1 MDFVNGKYKNN
12 RRYYMASE
20 EVQMRILNAAY
31 NTSSPGRNLCAKWVS
46 KVYQNAGL
54 GYLGGNANDM
64 YKKYAFT
71 TEIGKLKIGMIV
83 AVESS
88 SSGGRMG
95 RIYGHVGIYIG
106 DGKVMESIGY
116 KRIVTLD
123 YWISTYCQHHPV
135 GFGYPPSVE
144 K

>member
-1 MDFVNGKYKNN
+1 MDFVEGKYKSYRN
-12 RRYYMASE
+12 YYMASK

-31 NTSSPGRNLCAKWVS
+31 STSSPGRNLCAKWVS
-46 KVYQNAGL
+46 RVYQNAGL
-54 GYLGGNANDM
+54 GYLGGNANEL
-64 YKKYAFT
+64 YRKYTFT
-71 TEIGKLKIGMIV
+71 SDISKLKVGMIV

-88 SSGGRMG
+88 SSGSWMG
-95 RIYGHVGIYIG
+95 RKYGHAGIYIG

-116 KRIVTLD
+116 KRIVTLE
-123 YWISTYCQHHPV
+123 YWIETCCKHHPV